1 MRWWMTGH
9 DIPHS
14 YSMRNSNGIVFVWC
28 PIFKKVSVPRI
39 FSPRGCVTSLYVIK
53 PRSSLAGELT
63 VGNHTWKSTSYVP
76 LLHSHFV
83 INIRWNMNTSNPYSA
98 SDLMYYHA
106 VFPGNIVEIDTR
118 KLPGAYLATFLDSAS
133 LPFAPSVVRCR
144 SCKSELWKNNRGAL
158 LLKWCFR
165 LECRFLTPSEVNKQ
179 RVIWWDFL
187 LRTRILTVFF
197 FF

>member
-1 MRWWMTGH
+1 MR
-9 DIPHS
+9 
-14 YSMRNSNGIVFVWC
+14 
-28 PIFKKVSVPRI
+28 
-39 FSPRGCVTSLYVIK
+39 
-53 PRSSLAGELT
+53 
-63 VGNHTWKSTSYVP
+63 NHTWKSTSYVP

-144 SCKSELWKNNRGAL
+144 SCKLELWKNNRGAL

-197 FF
+197 FLISEWLTFVGDLCVTMHLMCPWWMYWGIEVISLGFRAYVSV